1 MPSPPMTRE
10 VGSALIISLILLLV
24 LTLTATAGI
33 GMSTGQERMAH
44 NARLK
49 NDSLQAAESGL
60 RYVEQLVRGNQLMLP
75 QAVCVQSA
83 CELPGAALDTD
94 HLSAPAADWS
104 ALPAAVTGNDMHA
117 WYRIVRLGDSV
128 MPTNLAAGAPS
139 TLYRIS
145 VVSHKGST
153 RTVLETVYAFTRM

>member
-1 MPSPPMTRE
+1 MPPPPMTRQI
-10 VGSALIISLILLLV
+10 GSALIISLILLLV

-33 GMSTGQERMAH
+33 GISIGQERMAY
-44 NARLK
+44 NVRLK
-49 NDSLQAAESGL
+49 NDSFQAAESGL

-75 QAVCVQSA
+75 QAVCVQAA
-83 CELPGAALDTD
+83 CELPGTALDTD
-94 HLSAPAADWS
+94 HLGTPATDWS
-104 ALPAAVTGNDMHA
+104 ALPAAVAGNDMRA

-128 MPTNLAAGAPS
+128 MPSNLAVGAPS

-153 RTVLETVYAFTRM
+153 RTVLESVYAFTRM